1 MGWDFGEW
9 LQQQREE
16 ICERWLEEAGDLPS
30 YAAFPVEERLSYW
43 QPLLDILVAG
53 ETGPLAAWVSL
64 EASERGASHSEL
76 LALVDGLARVVRE
89 AVPAGADSDI
99 VGARVSGLVLALAE
113 HTVSE
118 VGRLATEKSQL
129 ETLHEISRELTSL
142 DLSRGLQKTLT
153 ALMAALGAEKG
164 AIYLTDD
171 AVERVSPA
179 VGIEWHDRAISV
191 GALPA
196 PWQRGRTEP
205 LVSFGDWKS
214 EGAQAWVER
223 LADSDVAALAI
234 GPLVANG
241 QFRGIMTL
249 ARSQAGAF
257 ESQHLQ
263 LLRNA
268 LSQVSTAIGNADVNR
283 LISQQ
288 AQELGLMFRQQQEQ
302 ATEREAILTSI
313 ADGVVV
319 NDVEGDII
327 LVNPAAERILGIP
340 RKDLLSQDFGYLF
353 SVFDEQGE
361 EEAVAA
367 MEALLNTEVP
377 EVAKDYKI
385 KLECDGRVIHAL
397 LSPVIL
403 MRGDF
408 KGVVTI
414 FRDVTKEVE
423 ADRAKSEFVSTV
435 SHELRT
441 PMTAIKG
448 YTDLLHA
455 GAAGPINVEQKR
467 FLTTIKSNTDR
478 LTALINDLLDI
489 SRMETGRIRFEPR
502 PLQIGDVIADVVNA
516 LAGQAEESNQQ
527 LSYEVAAGL
536 PDVLGDRD
544 RLNQVLTNLVGNA
557 VRYTPQGGDIEVRAY
572 AVEKA
577 VRIDVRDTGIGID
590 PEDMAH
596 IFERFYRADHPLV
609 QETRG
614 TGLGL
619 SIVKMFVEMH
629 GGRIWVESDP
639 GQGSTFTFILP
650 LPVHEEE
657 AVARQP
663 VSLLTAQVRKILV
676 VDDDRNA
683 ADIAKRQLEGSGYKV
698 IVQAQGRAVE
708 KWAEENRPDVVVLD
722 LILPDVDGLDVL
734 RALKSNTLTHDI
746 PVVVRSIVPD
756 DGTAWELGVTAYL
769 TKPVSREDLLANVE
783 QALTWQGRV
792 LIVEDDPDTVGLL
805 EATMRQIGF
814 TPLVAADGYEA
825 LTVARRHRPDIVLL
839 DLRLPGMDGFEA
851 LTHLKRD
858 AITQTIPIIAI
869 SAHVADTERERNRL
883 LALGAAA
890 FLPKPFSISDLLSE
904 IEAAL
909 QPLAGPTPS

>member
-1 MGWDFGEW
+1 MGWDFGTW
-9 LQQQREE
+9 LQQHRDKVCQ
-16 ICERWLEEAGDLPS
+16 RWLNEAADVAA
-30 YAAFPVEERLSYW
+30 YAAFSSEERLSYW
-43 QPLLDILVAG
+43 QPLLDALAKG
-53 ETGPLAAWVSL
+53 KTGPLEAWFSQ
-64 EASERGASHSEL
+64 EISERGVSHAQL
-76 LALVDGLARVVRE
+76 
-89 AVPAGADSDI
+89 
-99 VGARVSGLVLALAE
+99 LVLAESLARAARE
-113 HTVSE
+113 SLPAEADSGVVDAHISGLILAVAQHAASA
-118 VGRLATEKSQL
+118 VGQLATEKSQL

-142 DLSRGLQKTLT
+142 DLSRGLQKALT
-153 ALMAALGAEKG
+153 SLMAAIGTEKG

-171 AVERVSPA
+171 AVEKISPSTRVD
-179 VGIEWHDRAISV
+179 WHEREVSV
-191 GALPA
+191 GVLPA

-205 LVSFGDWKS
+205 LITFGDWKS
-214 EGAQAWVER
+214 EGAQAWVDR
-223 LADSDVAALAI
+223 LVDADMAALAV
-234 GPLVANG
+234 GPLIANG
-241 QFRGIMTL
+241 QFRGIL
-249 ARSQAGAF
+249 ALASARAGAIQ
-257 ESQHLQ
+257 SQHLH
-263 LLRNA
+263 LLRNG
-268 LSQVSTAIGNADVNR
+268 LSQIATAIGNADVNR

-319 NDVEGDII
+319 NDVEGNII
-327 LVNPAAERILGIP
+327 LVNPAAESILGIA
-340 RKDLLSQDFGYLF
+340 RKDLLNEDFTFLF
-353 SVFDEQGE
+353 SVFEENGE

-377 EVAKDYKI
+377 EVSKDYQI
-385 KLECDGRVIHAL
+385 KLESNGRVVHAL

-516 LAGQAEESNQQ
+516 LAGQAEESNQN
-527 LSYEVAAGL
+527 LTYEVSAGL

-557 VRYTPQGGDIEVRAY
+557 VRYTPEGGDIEVQAY

-577 VRIDVRDTGIGID
+577 VRVDVRDTGIGID

-609 QETRG
+609 QEKRG

-629 GGRIWVESDP
+629 GGRIWVESNP
-639 GQGSTFTFILP
+639 GHGSTFTFILP
-650 LPVHEEE
+650 IPVHEE
-657 AVARQP
+657 AGVRPPA
-663 VSLLTAQVRKILV
+663 SLLRAHVRTILV
-676 VDDDRNA
+676 VDDDRSA
-683 ADIAKRQLEGSGYKV
+683 AEVAQRQLEGSGYKV
-698 IVQAQGRAVE
+698 VVQAQGRAVE
-708 KWAEENRPDVVVLD
+708 KWAEENRPDVIVLD

-734 RALKSNTLTHDI
+734 RALKKNSVTRDI

-756 DGTAWELGVTAYL
+756 DGTAWDLGVSAYL
-769 TKPVSREDLLANVE
+769 TKPVSREDLLTHVE

-825 LTVARRHRPDIVLL
+825 LTVARRHRPDLVLL

-883 LALGAAA
+883 LALGATA
-890 FLPKPFSISDLLSE
+890 FLPKPFSIGDLLSE
-904 IEAAL
+904 IESAL
-909 QPLAGPTPS
+909 QPLAGPTPV

>member
-1 MGWDFGEW
+1 MGWDFDAW
-9 LQQQREE
+9 LQTHREE
-16 ICERWLEEAGDLPS
+16 VRKRWLEEAGDLSP
-30 YAAFPVEERLSYW
+30 YAALPPEERLTYW
-43 QPLLDILVAG
+43 QPLLQAL
-53 ETGPLAAWVSL
+53 ETGEIGVL
-64 EASERGASHSEL
+64 ETWASQEVGERDVVPAQL
-76 LALVDGLARVVRE
+76 LTLVESLARAVNESLPAEAESSVV
-89 AVPAGADSDI
+89 D
-99 VGARVSGLVLALAE
+99 ARIGNVVLALAHHAAGE
-113 HTVSE
+113 AR
-118 VGRLATEKSQL
+118 RLATEKSQL

-142 DLSRGLQKTLT
+142 DLSRGLQKTLI
-153 ALMAALGAEKG
+153 ALMAAMGAEKG
-164 AIYLTDD
+164 VIYLTDD
-171 AVERVSPA
+171 AVEKISPST
-179 VGIEWHDRAISV
+179 GIDWHDREISV
-191 GALPA
+191 DVLPA

-205 LVSFGDWKS
+205 LVTFGDWKS
-214 EGAQAWVER
+214 EGAQAWVDR
-223 LADSDVAALAI
+223 LADPDVAALII

-241 QFRGIMTL
+241 QFRGIL
-249 ARSQAGAF
+249 ALASSKAKAF
-257 ESQHLQ
+257 RPHHLQ
-263 LLRNA
+263 LLRNV
-268 LSQVSTAIGNADVNR
+268 LSQVATAIGNADVNR

-319 NDVEGDII
+319 NDTEGSII
-327 LVNPAAERILGIP
+327 LVNPAAEHILGVE
-340 RKDLLSQDFGYLF
+340 RKELLSRDYGDLF
-353 SVFDEQGE
+353 SVFDEKGQK
-361 EEAVAA
+361 EAIAA
-367 MEALLNTEVP
+367 MRALLSTEVP
-377 EVAKDYKI
+377 EVAKDYNI
-385 KLECDGRVIHAL
+385 KLEAEGRVIHAL

-455 GAAGPINVEQKR
+455 GAAGPINPEQKR

-502 PLQIGDVIADVVNA
+502 PLQVGDVVADVVNA
-516 LAGQAEESNQQ
+516 LAGQAEENKQS
-527 LSYEVAAGL
+527 LTYEVAAGL

-557 VRYTPQGGDIEVRAY
+557 VRYTPEGGDIEVQVY

-577 VRIDVRDTGIGID
+577 VRVDVRDTGIGID

-609 QETRG
+609 QEKRG

-629 GGRIWVESDP
+629 GGRIWVESEPD
-639 GQGSTFTFILP
+639 QGSTFTFILP
-650 LPVHEEE
+650 IPVREEE
-657 AVARQP
+657 AETRPP
-663 VSLLTAQVRKILV
+663 VSLLTAKVRSILV

-683 ADIAKRQLEGSGYKV
+683 ADIAKRQLEGSGYRV
-698 IVQAQGRAVE
+698 TVQAQGRAVE
-708 KWAEENRPDVVVLD
+708 KWAEENHPDVIVLD
-722 LILPDVDGLDVL
+722 LILPDVDGLDIL
-734 RALKSNTLTHDI
+734 RALKRNTITNDI

-756 DGTAWELGVTAYL
+756 DGTAWELGVSAYL
-769 TKPVSREDLLANVE
+769 TKPVSREDLLNAVE

-825 LTVARRHRPDIVLL
+825 LTVARRHRPDLVLL

-858 AITQTIPIIAI
+858 SITQTIPIIAI

-890 FLPKPFSISDLLSE
+890 FVPKPFAIGDLLSE

-909 QPLAGPTPS
+909 QPLAGPTPT

>member
-1 MGWDFGEW
+1 MA
-9 LQQQREE
+9 LAQH
-16 ICERWLEEAGDLPS
+16 A
-30 YAAFPVEERLSYW
+30 
-43 QPLLDILVAG
+43 AG
-53 ETGPLAAWVSL
+53 EAQ
-64 EASERGASHSEL
+64 
-76 LALVDGLARVVRE
+76 
-89 AVPAGADSDI
+89 
-99 VGARVSGLVLALAE
+99 
-113 HTVSE
+113 
-118 VGRLATEKSQL
+118 RLATEKFQL

-142 DLSRGLQKTLT
+142 DLSRGLQKALT
-153 ALMAALGAEKG
+153 ALMAAIDAEKG

-171 AVERVSPA
+171 VVEKISPSTG
-179 VGIEWHDRAISV
+179 VEWHDREISV
-191 GALPA
+191 GVLPA

-205 LVSFGDWKS
+205 LVTFGDWKA
-214 EGAQAWVER
+214 EGAQAWVDR
-223 LADSDVAALAI
+223 LVDPDVAALVV

-241 QFRGIMTL
+241 QFRGIMAL
-249 ARSQAGAF
+249 ASSRPKAF
-257 ESQHLQ
+257 QSQHHQ

-268 LSQVSTAIGNADVNR
+268 LSQVATAIGNADVNR

-319 NDVEGDII
+319 NDIEGNII
-327 LVNPAAERILGIP
+327 MVNPAAERILGVE
-340 RKDLLSQDFGYLF
+340 RKELLSQDFEHLF
-353 SVFDEQGE
+353 SVFDEKGR

-377 EVAKDYKI
+377 EVAKDYNI
-385 KLECDGRVIHAL
+385 KLETDGRVIHAL

-403 MRGDF
+403 LRGDF
-408 KGVVTI
+408 KGVVTV

-455 GAAGPINVEQKR
+455 GAAGSINPEQKR

-502 PLQIGDVIADVVNA
+502 PLQVGDVIADVVNA
-516 LAGQAEESNQQ
+516 LAGQAEENQQ
-527 LSYEVAAGL
+527 NLTYEVAAGL

-557 VRYTPQGGDIEVRAY
+557 VRYTPEGGDIEVQAY

-577 VRIDVRDTGIGID
+577 VRVDVRDTGIGID

-609 QETRG
+609 QEKRG

-619 SIVKMFVEMH
+619 SIVKMFIEMH
-629 GGRIWVESDP
+629 GGRIWVESEP
-639 GQGSTFTFILP
+639 SQGSTFTFILP
-650 LPVHEEE
+650 IPIHDEE
-657 AVARQP
+657 AATRP
-663 VSLLTAQVRKILV
+663 SAPLLTAQVRSVLV

-683 ADIAKRQLEGSGYKV
+683 ADIAQRQLESSGYRV
-698 IVQAQGRAVE
+698 AVQAQGRTVE
-708 KWAEENRPDVVVLD
+708 KWAEENHPDVIVLD
-722 LILPDVDGLDVL
+722 LILPDVDGLDIL
-734 RALKSNTLTHDI
+734 RALKRNTITHDI

-756 DGTAWELGVTAYL
+756 DGTAWDLGVSAYL
-769 TKPVSREDLLANVE
+769 TKPVSRDDLLSSVE

-825 LTVARRHRPDIVLL
+825 LTMARRHRPDLVLL

-890 FLPKPFSISDLLSE
+890 FVPKPFAIGDLLSE
-904 IEAAL
+904 IESAL
-909 QPLAGPTPS
+909 QPLAGPTPT